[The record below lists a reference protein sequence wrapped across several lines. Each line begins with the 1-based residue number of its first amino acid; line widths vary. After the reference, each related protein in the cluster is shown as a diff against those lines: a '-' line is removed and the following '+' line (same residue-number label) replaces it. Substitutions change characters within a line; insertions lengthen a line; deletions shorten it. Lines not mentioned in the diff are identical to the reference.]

1 MIWQK
6 VSIILNSINLIL
18 IAYLLYISTTDSQNN
33 LGKII
38 ANIFL
43 TSSLLFIN
51 LYMVIV
57 LKNFKYYQLV

>member
-18 IAYLLYISTTDSQNN
+18 IAYLLYISTIDSQNN

-38 ANIFL
+38 ANIFI

-57 LKNFKYYQLV
+57 LKNFKY